1 MAETQ
6 LGARQVFKWMFTVL
20 FGNVTKKDK
29 DFMGVLQE
37 NFDGGRV
44 LSEVISLTED
54 KKILS

>member
-1 MAETQ
+1 M
-6 LGARQVFKWMFTVL
+6 FKWMFTVL